1 MIVCQELKFSSTFQD
16 GIMLQVGC
24 ISPLM
29 IVQVAEIVSFSNMTE
44 TVFNILY
51 HDFQQKSDGGSD
63 VSGKHF
69 PQDS

>member
-1 MIVCQELKFSSTFQD
+1 
-16 GIMLQVGC
+16 MLQVGC